1 MENFQIIGDETTP
14 TVKFD
19 ATAGLLKMSGVA
31 IPEDVRTFFA
41 PIKKWVNN
49 YITAPQVATELILN
63 FEYLNTAASKMVFE
77 LCDLISTLHGR
88 EECRVKITWKY
99 FRGDNEM
106 RELGEEVLE
115 QFYCLKELLAVD
127 EQPL

>member
-1 MENFQIIGDETTP
+1 MENFDIKGDETTP

-19 ATAGLLKMSGVA
+19 ATTGLLKMSGVA

-41 PIKKWVNN
+41 PIRKWVNN
-49 YITAPQVATELILN
+49 YLDSPQAATELILH
-63 FEYLNTAASKMVFE
+63 FDYLNTAASKMVFE
-77 LCDLISTLHGR
+77 LCDIISGLHGR
-88 EECRVKITWKY
+88 EDCNVKITWKY

-115 QFYCLKELLAVD
+115 QFYCFKEILAVD
-127 EQPL
+127 EHPF